1 MVLQDRMIGR
11 EFGERAVPDGGG
23 AGGRL
28 RDGVRVTVLVWLAAF
43 GSAAFSQTGAP
54 SAGDVEFFEREIR
67 PLLAEQCYSCHS
79 AKIETPFAGLR
90 VDSREALLKGGE
102 SGAAIL
108 PGDPENSRLIK
119 LLRGEPLLMPPTGRL
134 SDERIAALGKWI
146 KMGAPWPED
155 EPAPEPQAGDFDL
168 EARKSSHWAWQPVAA
183 VEPPAVSDEGWP
195 AGAVDRFLLAKL
207 DEERLKPASSAD
219 GYSLIRRLSFD
230 LTGLPPT
237 PEQIRAFVQDKSP
250 DAYPKLV
257 RRLLDSPHFG
267 ERWARHWMDLVRYS
281 ESHGSEG
288 DPEIPVAWRYRNYL
302 IRALNKDVPYD
313 QLVREH
319 LAGDLIENPRL
330 NPSDGINESVVG
342 TAHFRMVEHAYQP
355 VEPWEDRV
363 KFVDNQIDVFSKAF
377 QGLTVSCARCH
388 DHKFDAIS
396 QKDYYA
402 LFGMFYGARPTQR
415 AIDDPATLHRHRDE
429 LIELKAEIRSE
440 LAKEW
445 LAAAKSLGRRLS
457 EADSAAVRR
466 AFGAAACEQD
476 SPLQVWNELRN
487 KRGDALRAS
496 WRNLLDRGRET
507 TQAHEKFNQE
517 KFEIWDLT
525 GDDYDKWVGH
535 GSGLPEKPSGAGEFR
550 VLHEGDRVI
559 EGLYPGGV
567 YTHLL
572 STKHNG
578 VMQSPRFKIDTDYI
592 SVRVLGGDM
601 SYARLMVENYAV
613 PLSGIYSQRYS
624 PRSDEMRW
632 WRWKT
637 DFWKGFTAYVEFTTH
652 EDSTNFFLDAVDRR
666 KKPRP
671 KRPKHGRSAI
681 GAAAVA
687 FHDGEDE
694 PKETVSAALYLLEG
708 EAPGSAEELG
718 ELLGRRLTEAIEAW
732 RVGRL
737 DEHEQKNDEQAAF
750 LDYFVR
756 KDLLPRSLESLE
768 SVRPLVEEYRRLE
781 AEIPIPRRAPGVLEE
796 GAPDQPL
803 LIRGNHKQPGEA
815 VPRRYLSA
823 VGGSLYESPRTVRAR
838 LADEIASPGNP
849 LTARVMAN
857 RIWYYLFGRGIVATP
872 DNFGAVGERPSHP
885 ELLDFLADRFIKDG
899 WSIKKTV
906 ERLVSTRAYRMSSK
920 PSGRAREIDPLNKWL
935 QHMPA
940 RRLDAEAIRD
950 SLLAVS
956 GKLDPTMYGAP
967 VSSQRA
973 YFDEEAKS
981 KPKPSPY
988 GDDRR
993 SVYQEVRRNVH
1004 NPLLEAFDQ
1013 PSPATTRGQRDVTNV
1028 PAQSLALMNSP
1039 FVTGLAEEWGSRLA
1053 NGEAHSADMRVEYM
1067 FLKAFGRRPLPEE
1080 RDRTAGYLADL
1091 AKEHGVSESAIL
1103 GNAKVWRAVAHS
1115 LFNFKEFIYI
1125 R

>member
-1 MVLQDRMIGR
+1 MFAWFRSFVSAITFAFLAGFSS
-11 EFGERAVPDGGG
+11 EAVP
-23 AGGRL
+23 
-28 RDGVRVTVLVWLAAF
+28 
-43 GSAAFSQTGAP
+43 QTTRP
-54 SAGDVEFFEREIR
+54 SAEDLEFFEREIR

-79 AKIETPFAGLR
+79 SQIETPFAGLR

-108 PGDPENSRLIK
+108 PGDPEKSRLIK

-134 SDERIAALGKWI
+134 AEDRIAALGKWI
-146 KMGAPWPED
+146 ELGAPWPED

-168 EARKSSHWAWQPVAA
+168 EARKSSHWAWQPVAV
-183 VEPPAVSDEGWP
+183 VEPPAVSDKDWP
-195 AGAVDRFLLAKL
+195 AGPGDRFLLAKL
-207 DEERLKPASSAD
+207 DEEGLKPASPAD
-219 GYSLIRRLSFD
+219 RYTLIRRLSFD

-237 PEQIRAFVQDKSP
+237 PEQIRAFVQDNSP
-250 DAYPKLV
+250 DAYLKLV

-267 ERWARHWMDLVRYS
+267 ERWARHWMDLVRYA

-302 IRALNKDVPYD
+302 IRALNNDVPYD
-313 QLVREH
+313 QLIREH
-319 LAGDLIENPRL
+319 LAGDLLENPRI
-330 NPSDGINESVVG
+330 NERDGINESILG
-342 TAHFRMVEHAYQP
+342 TAHYRMIEHGYQP
-355 VEPWEDRV
+355 VDPWEDRV
-363 KFVDNQIDVFSKAF
+363 KVVDNQIDVLSKAL

-429 LIELKAEIRSE
+429 LIELKAEIRAG

-445 LAAAKSLGRRLS
+445 LSAAKSLGRRLS
-457 EADSAAVRR
+457 EADTPAVRR
-466 AFGAAACEQD
+466 AFGEAACEQD
-476 SPLQVWNELRN
+476 SPLQVWNELRD
-487 KRGDALRAS
+487 KQGDAFHAT

-525 GDDYDKWVGH
+525 GDDYEAWVGH
-535 GSGLPEKPSGAGEFR
+535 GSGLPDEPAGAGEFR
-550 VLHEGDRVI
+550 VLHEGDRVV

-578 VMQSPRFKIDTDYI
+578 VMQSPRFKIDSGYI

-601 SYARLMVENYAV
+601 SYARLIVENYAV
-613 PLSGIYSQRYS
+613 PLAGIYSQRYS
-624 PRSDEMRW
+624 PRSDQMKW

-652 EDSTNFFLDAVDRR
+652 DDSTNFFPDPVDRR
-666 KKPRP
+666 KKLRP

-708 EAPGSAEELG
+708 AAPDSAEALD
-718 ELLGRRLTEAIEAW
+718 ELLGRRLAEAIEAW
-732 RVGRL
+732 RDGRL
-737 DEHEQKNDEQAAF
+737 HEHENDEQTAF

-756 KDLLPRSLESLE
+756 KDLLPRSLERLE
-768 SVRPLVEEYRRLE
+768 SLRGLVEEYRRLE

-796 GAPDQPL
+796 GAPDHPL
-803 LIRGNHKQPGEA
+803 LVRGNHRQPGDA

-823 VGGSLYESPRTVRAR
+823 VGGSLFESPRTVRVR
-838 LADEIASPGNP
+838 LAEEIVSPANP
-849 LTARVMAN
+849 LTARVMVN
-857 RIWYYLFGRGIVATP
+857 RIWHYLFGRGIVGTP
-872 DNFGAVGERPSHP
+872 DNFGAVGERPTHP

-906 ERLVSTRAYRMSSK
+906 ERLVSTRAYQMSSK
-920 PSGRAREIDPLNKWL
+920 PSDRAREIDPLNKLL

-940 RRLDAEAIRD
+940 RRLEAESIRD

-956 GKLDPTMYGAP
+956 GRLDPTMYGAP
-967 VSSQRA
+967 ISSRRS
-973 YFDEEAKS
+973 YFFAEDAAKE
-981 KPKPSPY
+981 KPSPY

-1039 FVTGLAEEWGSRLA
+1039 FVTRLAEEWGRRLA
-1053 NGEAHSADMRVEYM
+1053 RGEAHSVDMRVEYM

-1080 RDRTAGYLADL
+1080 RGRTAGYLADL

-1103 GNAKVWRAVAHS
+1103 GSAKVWRAVAHS